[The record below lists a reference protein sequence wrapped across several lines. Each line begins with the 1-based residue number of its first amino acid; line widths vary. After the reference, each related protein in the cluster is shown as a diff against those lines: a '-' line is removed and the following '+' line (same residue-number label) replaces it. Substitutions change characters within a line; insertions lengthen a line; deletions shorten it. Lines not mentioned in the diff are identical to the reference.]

1 MAMCVTEKMVEAAH
15 RQLPGIS
22 NRVRVRQALE
32 AAAALADDPGP
43 VELPVTAHLRIQIDE
58 QQLLAD
64 ARAALD
70 EARSG
75 PNRILWSPI
84 AWDEPHVT
92 VDGLD
97 GPGVTD
103 ATGQTPVTINEPKV
117 YAGVAEIAAHF
128 MAGRSTVAG
137 WVKNAADNGM
147 PAPLA
152 ILAAGPVYDLDAVIA
167 WHTAWKARA

>member
-32 AAAALADDPGP
+32 AAAALAEDPAQPLETP
-43 VELPVTAHLRIQIDE
+43 VPVRLRLQVDDE
-58 QQLLAD
+58 QLRAD
-64 ARAALD
+64 VAA
-70 EARSG
+70 
-75 PNRILWSPI
+75 II
-84 AWDEPHVT
+84 AQQQATLDEPHVT
-92 VDGLD
+92 PDGLD

-167 WHTAWKARA
+167 WHAAWKARA

>member
-22 NRVRVRQALE
+22 NRVRVRHALE
-32 AAAALADDPGP
+32 AAMEHAPSGGYD
-43 VELPVTAHLRIQIDE
+43 VPVTARIRVRIDE
-58 QQLLAD
+58 EKLRAD
-64 ARAALD
+64 AAAAL
-70 EARSG
+70 
-75 PNRILWSPI
+75 
-84 AWDEPHVT
+84 EPYQTIYVEPVVT
-92 VDGLD
+92 VEGLD

-103 ATGQTPVTINEPKV
+103 ATGQTPVTVNEPKV

-167 WHTAWKARA
+167 WHTAWKAR